1 MKKYIKDM
9 TKLQKD
15 LFALSET
22 KITISLFDE
31 NTDRIDKIYEN
42 LDKNWNSVYPFVE

>member
-15 LFALSET
+15 LFTLSET

-31 NTDRIDKIYEN
+31 NTDRVDKIYEN
-42 LDKNWNSVYPFVE
+42 LDNNWN